1 MMKMK
6 KPVIL
11 LVLLLT
17 GALLTGCQSDKS
29 AESAA
34 KESMATE
41 TAATE
46 TQAKETAATET
57 SAVEQAAEL
66 KDPEAG
72 NLPESSEKTTESLK
86 AAVEAALGDAAELAP
101 FTADELTDMTG
112 ILSED
117 VSDFVF
123 LQGNGMDGREILVI
137 RAKDEA
143 SADKVA
149 AQLEK
154 YLERRK
160 KEHRDYAPDAYKL
173 LTDAKVERKGLL
185 LAVISG
191 PNAEAEL
198 KALLAGE

>member
-1 MMKMK
+1 MVMKMK
-6 KPVIL
+6 KMGIL
-11 LVLLLT
+11 LVLLL
-17 GALLTGCQSDKS
+17 AAVLLTGCGSSQP
-29 AESAA
+29 AA
-34 KESMATE
+34 PA
-41 TAATE
+41 
-46 TQAKETAATET
+46 AKETAAPKQT
-57 SAVEQAAEL
+57 AAPVS
-66 KDPEAG
+66 PEAAQ
-72 NLPESSEKTTESLK
+72 LPKSSAENSGSLK
-86 AAVEAALGDAAELAP
+86 TAVEAVIDDAAELAP
-101 FTADELTDMTG
+101 FTAGELTDMTG
-112 ILSED
+112 IVPED

-143 SADKVA
+143 SADRVV

-191 PNAEAEL
+191 KNAAAEL